1 MKPEMLALGL
11 TLCVGVV
18 FAQEAAP
25 AAEDTVQEKCTV
37 EEKTVQDMI
46 DEFLNSK
53 GWVAGENV
61 KNGKKFFIATGTGV
75 IQAPRSKPSSY
86 VNSRVNAY
94 NKAMLEAKK
103 NMVEFLGIAIE
114 TETQKSYE
122 EGDMTGGA
130 DGSAAETDPNSIA
143 GKLKALVHANLDKA
157 LKASGVDPADKKAAA
172 EATKKLLAQ
181 ESYKKVVRSC
191 AQAQVV
197 GLQSICTFEGVPGS
211 DKGEIGVV
219 AIWSPKLQE
228 MAESMLTGR
237 AVSKVKAKKP
247 IRDQIASDPGALLST
262 FGVQQKIDEQGDLV
276 LVSFGQAGGVSE
288 SKMAAKG
295 AQSKAKQNAMAA
307 IREFAGENVAVASD
321 MLNAESTK
329 EFEDA
334 AEEYQ
339 DASAFKEKINATAA
353 RMNIAGISVVKNWR
367 FKHPITGTMV
377 YGTVCAWAP
386 KQAASANMMRQKMAD
401 AGKAKPAP
409 AASPAAATPAV
420 RKQPKP
426 TASSY
431 NAGGQ
436 SGDEDAF

>member
-1 MKPEMLALGL
+1 MNKLIIGALCLATAGYS
-11 TLCVGVV
+11 

-25 AAEDTVQEKCTV
+25 AAEETVQEKCTV

-61 KNGKKFFIATGTGV
+61 KGDKKFFIATGTGV
-75 IQAPRSKPSSY
+75 IQAPRSKPGSY
-86 VNSRVNAY
+86 INSRVNAY

-103 NMVEFLGIAIE
+103 NMVEFLGVAIE
-114 TETQKSYE
+114 SETQKSYE
-122 EGDMTGGA
+122 EGDMNAGA
-130 DGSAAETDPNSIA
+130 DKANEPDPNSIA

-157 LKASGVDPADKKAAA
+157 LKASGVDPTDKKAAA
-172 EATKKLLAQ
+172 EAAKKLLAQ
-181 ESYKKVVRSC
+181 ESYKKVIRSC

-262 FGVQQKIDEQGDLV
+262 FGVQQKIDEQGDLI
-276 LVSFGQAGGVSE
+276 LVSFGQAGGVTE
-288 SKMAAKG
+288 SKMASKG

-329 EFEDA
+329 EFENA

-353 RMNIAGISVVKNWR
+353 RMNIAGISVVKNWSY
-367 FKHPITGTMV
+367 KHPLTGTMV

-401 AGKAKPAP
+401 AGKAKPA
-409 AASPAAATPAV
+409 APAAAPAAK
-420 RKQPKP
+420 KQPKP

-436 SGDEDAF
+436 TGDEDAF